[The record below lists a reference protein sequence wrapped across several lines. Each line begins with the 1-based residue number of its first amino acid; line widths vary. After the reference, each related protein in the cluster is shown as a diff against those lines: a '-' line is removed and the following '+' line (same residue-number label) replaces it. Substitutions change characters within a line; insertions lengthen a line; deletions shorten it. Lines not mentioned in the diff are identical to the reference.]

1 MACVRSSKDLNT
13 LAVIV
18 TYNRCELL
26 SRCIDYL
33 QRQTCPPDEILVI
46 NNACTDGTVAM
57 LKQRRVSF
65 ITQENVGSAGGW
77 HRGIQHALEH
87 EFDAVWLMDDDG
99 FPDAGALAALET
111 ELVPGVVCA
120 SSVVV
125 QEDAPSHFV
134 FPFPVL
140 DAAGLPVI
148 WGQPRKLATLAELR
162 TVAPDGTY
170 PFAHFFNGA
179 LLSVAAARQVGNV
192 NRDFFIFGDEVDY
205 FFRLLKAGK
214 VISVLDAR
222 HYHPDVS
229 RRPYSPAKVYYY
241 VKNTL
246 VLNARYF
253 NAVWLRHMLTIAAVL
268 GRTASRNGVGS
279 VLSLVLGRNAPVFY
293 SAIARGLQG
302 KIGKD
307 FNG

>member
-1 MACVRSSKDLNT
+1 VASVGRKEVLNT

-26 SRCIDYL
+26 GRCIDHL
-33 QRQTCPPDEILVI
+33 QRQICAPDEILVI

-57 LKQRRVSF
+57 LEQRGVHF
-65 ITQENVGSAGGW
+65 ITQKNVGSAGGW
-77 HRGIQHALEH
+77 YRGIQHALEH
-87 EFDAVWLMDDDG
+87 GFEAVWLMDDDG
-99 FPDAGALAALET
+99 FPDAGALAALEAA
-111 ELVPGVVCA
+111 LVPGVACA

-125 QEDAPSHFV
+125 RENEPTRFV

-148 WGQPRKLATLAELR
+148 WGSPRKLP
-162 TVAPDGTY
+162 TVASLKAVAPSGTY
-170 PFAHFFNGA
+170 PFAHLFNGA
-179 LLSVAAARQVGNV
+179 LVSIAAVRQAGNV
-192 NRDFFIFGDEVDY
+192 NRDYFIYGDEVDY
-205 FFRLLKAGK
+205 FFRLRKVGL
-214 VISVLDAR
+214 VISVLGAV

-229 RRPYSPAKVYYY
+229 KRPYNPVKVYYY
-241 VKNTL
+241 FKNSL

-253 NAVWLRHMLTIAAVL
+253 NFVWTRHAMLLTIVLYRMAA
-268 GRTASRNGVGS
+268 RNGMGFLISLLVGKQ
-279 VLSLVLGRNAPVFY
+279 APAFY
-293 SAIARGLQG
+293 SAIVRGLQG